1 MVAKV
6 DVMEDETKLASKV
19 IDFPISDEVKELAK
33 HIVTELK
40 CQSNDAKIQIVLE
53 MKKSELNEE
62 NPDQL
67 LLNFA

>member
-19 IDFPISDEVKELAK
+19 IDFPISDKVKELAK